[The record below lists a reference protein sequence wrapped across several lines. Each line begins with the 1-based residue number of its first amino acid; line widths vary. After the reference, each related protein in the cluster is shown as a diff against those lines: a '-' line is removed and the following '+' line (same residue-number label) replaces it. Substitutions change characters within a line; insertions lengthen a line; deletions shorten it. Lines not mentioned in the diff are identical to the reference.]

1 MVTATT
7 NPALRA
13 IAAGLLVA
21 SSALAIRTAEAATLE
36 ANAKISDVTL
46 YPDAAIIKRQVML
59 DLPAG
64 ESEIQLADLP
74 PSLDPASL
82 RVEGSAG
89 EKVTIGNVEFR
100 LRANVSE
107 IDRTETQRKVKA
119 LRGERD
125 RITDKID
132 SAENRKAMIQRLA
145 QGGETK
151 ENKLDLDQWEKA
163 VEIVGRGLQAVNDE
177 LRGLKLEIERIDAEI
192 AVLEPPQIAG
202 RPPATRDAKRIAT
215 IAVETAG
222 STKLN
227 LAISYRVNNA
237 GWRPIYDARL
247 DTRGASPSLEI
258 TRRAMIR
265 QNSGEDWNEA
275 KIALSTLSVT
285 RGTAAPELRGER
297 LAFYE
302 RPVPRAVPMAGAPAP
317 MAAAEAMRDQM
328 EMMSKQRVAATPPP
342 ERRAEEQSAEI
353 DASAYQTEFQVP
365 GKITIPSGGAEKSV
379 RLGAEKPEP
388 KIVIRT
394 APVLDPTAYLEASFD
409 LAGEVPLL
417 AGEVLLSRDGAYIGR
432 GRLPLVAPGDNAR
445 LGFGSDDR
453 VKVSRVAAN
462 RKARDPGFLGSTK
475 TDKFE
480 FRTVVKNLHAF
491 PVNLVIEDRIP
502 VSEDQAITVER
513 LPELTKPDLDA
524 PDDRR
529 GVIAWTPAL
538 KPQEEKTY
546 VTAYRMR
553 WPSSREIRVS
563 PIPR

>member
-1 MVTATT
+1 MMTATP

-21 SSALAIRTAEAATLE
+21 SSVLALNAAGAATLE
-36 ANAKISDVTL
+36 ATAKISDVTL
-46 YPDAAIIKRQVML
+46 YPDAAIIKRQVTL

-100 LRANVSE
+100 LRANVPE
-107 IDRTETQRKVKA
+107 ADKTETQRKVKA
-119 LRGERD
+119 LRAERD

-145 QGGETK
+145 QGGEAK

-163 VEIVGRGLQAVNDE
+163 VEIVGRNLQAVNDE

-192 AVLEPPQIAG
+192 AALEPPQIAG
-202 RPPATRDAKRIAT
+202 RPPAAREAKRIAT
-215 IAVETAG
+215 IAIDAAG
-222 STKLN
+222 PTKLT

-275 KIALSTLSVT
+275 KIALSTLSVN

-297 LAFYE
+297 IAFYE
-302 RPVPRAVPMAGAPAP
+302 RPMPRGVPMAGAPAP
-317 MAAAEAMRDQM
+317 MAAAEAMREQAD
-328 EMMSKQRVAATPPP
+328 MMSKQRVAAAPPP

-353 DASAYQTEFQVP
+353 DASAYQT
-365 GKITIPSGGAEKSV
+365 
-379 RLGAEKPEP
+379 
-388 KIVIRT
+388 
-394 APVLDPTAYLEASFD
+394 
-409 LAGEVPLL
+409 
-417 AGEVLLSRDGAYIGR
+417 
-432 GRLPLVAPGDNAR
+432 
-445 LGFGSDDR
+445 
-453 VKVSRVAAN
+453 
-462 RKARDPGFLGSTK
+462 
-475 TDKFE
+475 
-480 FRTVVKNLHAF
+480 
-491 PVNLVIEDRIP
+491 
-502 VSEDQAITVER
+502 
-513 LPELTKPDLDA
+513 
-524 PDDRR
+524 
-529 GVIAWTPAL
+529 
-538 KPQEEKTY
+538 
-546 VTAYRMR
+546 
-553 WPSSREIRVS
+553 
-563 PIPR
+563 